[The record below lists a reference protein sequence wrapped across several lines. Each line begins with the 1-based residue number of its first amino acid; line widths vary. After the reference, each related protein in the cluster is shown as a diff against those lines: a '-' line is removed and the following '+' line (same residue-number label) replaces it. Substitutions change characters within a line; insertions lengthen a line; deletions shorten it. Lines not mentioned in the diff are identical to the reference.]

1 MENVATTSG
10 IPRSDAFLTPTREQ
24 KQRDDHCAHRERDP
38 RDDLEERRH
47 S

>member
-24 KQRDDHCAHRERDP
+24 KQRDDRCAHHERDP
-38 RDDLEERRH
+38 RGDLEERRH